1 MVASPEP
8 ERDRVRAMRKQAQ
21 APKDQETQRVFAA
34 GNREGPKH
42 PTGEQLFLA
51 RINVLP
57 DRPSW

>member
-1 MVASPEP
+1 
-8 ERDRVRAMRKQAQ
+8 MRKQAQ